1 MDIPDLLARVE
12 GSRHLGDPCKFCGVG
27 HDDVPPGP
35 CLGARA
41 STLGEILKRV
51 EAATGPSREI
61 DCYLEAFVA
70 RFEPEGRFVTVG
82 PPGYD
87 PPRLFYNP
95 MPAVDWI
102 GYDLLII
109 SPAYTTS
116 IDAAVALIERV
127 VGGRQPGW
135 TYNCKAAYDG
145 RGSYNWF
152 EITWP
157 STECQ
162 GRGRTMALA
171 ACASLLR
178 AVQRDP
184 ALLRAKIATGEG
196 SSECKL

>member
-1 MDIPDLLARVE
+1 MGLPDLLARVE
-12 GSRHLGDPCKFCGVG
+12 GATVGDGVLNRDIVVALTPGSKPYRYNADLYSRRENGVWYTT
-27 HDDVPPGP
+27 HVPP
-35 CLGARA
+35 
-41 STLGEILKRV
+41 V
-51 EAATGPSREI
+51 
-61 DCYLEAFVA
+61 
-70 RFEPEGRFVTVG
+70 
-82 PPGYD
+82 
-87 PPRLFYNP
+87 
-95 MPAVDWI
+95 
-102 GYDLLII
+102 
-109 SPAYTTS
+109 TTS

-127 VGGRQPGW
+127 MGGRQPGW
-135 TYNCKAAYDG
+135 TYNCRAAYDG

-162 GRGRTMALA
+162 GRGRTIALA